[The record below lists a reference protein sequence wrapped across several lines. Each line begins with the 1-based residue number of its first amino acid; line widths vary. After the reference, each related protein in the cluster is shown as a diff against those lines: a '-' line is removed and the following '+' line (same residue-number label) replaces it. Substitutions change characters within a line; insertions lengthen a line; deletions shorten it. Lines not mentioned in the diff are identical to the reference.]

1 MTIWW
6 IKVSWKRRT
15 LYLNQYHMKT
25 SFLIFSAIAFAACS
39 NPATSADNTESTQTA
54 GDTSMH
60 ADHQMASD
68 DLLKVSDGQQVYFP
82 NLADGQEIS
91 LPFVIEF
98 GVKGM
103 EVEPAQMAVAGKGH
117 HHLLIDK
124 EAVPAGEMVP
134 MGSEDKGYYHFGKG
148 QLKDTLTISKY
159 PMLTK
164 GTHKLRLQFANG
176 MHQSYGPA
184 MSKEVIV
191 IVK

>member
-1 MTIWW
+1 M
-6 IKVSWKRRT
+6 KERT
-15 LYLNQYHMKT
+15 LCFNLHLMKNT
-25 SFLIFSAIAFAACS
+25 FILLTAIAFAACS
-39 NPATSADNTESTQTA
+39 NPASTAGNSDTVTDTSAS
-54 GDTSMH
+54 GTSEH
-60 ADHQMASD
+60 SEHQMASS
-68 DLLKVSDGQQVYFP
+68 DLLKVSEGQEVFFP

-103 EVEPAQMAVAGKGH
+103 EVEPAQMAAAGKGH
-117 HHLLIDK
+117 HHLLIDQG
-124 EAVPAGEMVP
+124 AVTAGDMVP
-134 MGSEDKGYYHFGKG
+134 MGSEAKGYYHFGKG
-148 QLKDTLTISKY
+148 QLKDTLTTAKY

-184 MSKEVIV
+184 MSKEVVV

>member
-1 MTIWW
+1 
-6 IKVSWKRRT
+6 
-15 LYLNQYHMKT
+15 MKT
-25 SFLIFSAIAFAACS
+25 SFLIFTAITFAACNNS
-39 NPATSADNTESTQTA
+39 VPNAENVESTQTTTI
-54 GDTSMH
+54 DSSMH
-60 ADHQMASD
+60 SDHSMASA

-117 HHLLIDK
+117 HHLLINKD
-124 EAVPAGEMVP
+124 AVPAGEMVP

-184 MSKEVIV
+184 MSKEVVV
-191 IVK
+191 IIK